1 MAGATDPRAGGTA
14 FASHLENI
22 DFAGKTGTAQVVSHS
37 AGALKVSSVIAE
49 RPHAWFVGIAPRRN
63 PDIVV
68 AVLWEHGGWGSGSA
82 HVAARVIEAFVNKQR
97 RLNHNLSTEKQEPV
111 EVGAVWSD
119 PSNPDELGGK
129 PVVAKGSQKNSENDP
144 MRAGHFLLKIPH
156 RCTRGYVGNGGSPA
170 MRRFLSFRDF
180 DWTLLGFVMILS
192 IISIFEIYSATLH
205 TKFVGFYKQ
214 QILWLLGG
222 LVAMFVLSL
231 IDYHRLIDYVHW
243 IYGFCLISLVAVL
256 VVGTKVLG
264 ARRWIKLPGGIHFQ
278 PSEWVKLVL
287 IVAVTRYFVG
297 LVGRRADVARH
308 LQGHGPGGCPMLLV
322 LKQPDLGTALVYSP
336 ILLAGLF
343 LGGIDW
349 KKGSILVLAGLLLV
363 GVAFSS
369 GKVLKPYQKQRLT
382 SFMNPD
388 ADPKGSGY
396 QINQSKI
403 AVGDGGV
410 FGRGATK
417 GTQTQGDFLPIPYTD
432 FIFAAFAEE
441 HGFIGAVI
449 VLLIYFLILMRLIQN
464 AQTAADLPGTF
475 LVMGVVAVLIFQIAV
490 NVGMVI
496 GLMPVTGIPLP
507 LMSYGGSSVLF
518 TFLALGMVMNVRM
531 NRFVN

>member
-1 MAGATDPRAGGTA
+1 
-14 FASHLENI
+14 
-22 DFAGKTGTAQVVSHS
+22 
-37 AGALKVSSVIAE
+37 
-49 RPHAWFVGIAPRRN
+49 
-63 PDIVV
+63 
-68 AVLWEHGGWGSGSA
+68 
-82 HVAARVIEAFVNKQR
+82 
-97 RLNHNLSTEKQEPV
+97 
-111 EVGAVWSD
+111 
-119 PSNPDELGGK
+119 
-129 PVVAKGSQKNSENDP
+129 
-144 MRAGHFLLKIPH
+144 
-156 RCTRGYVGNGGSPA
+156 
-170 MRRFLSFRDF
+170 
-180 DWTLLGFVMILS
+180 
-192 IISIFEIYSATLH
+192 
-205 TKFVGFYKQ
+205 
-214 QILWLLGG
+214 
-222 LVAMFVLSL
+222 MFVLSL
-231 IDYHRLIDYVHW
+231 IDYHRLIEVIHW
-243 IYGFCLISLVAVL
+243 IYGFCLLSLVAVL
-256 VVGTKVLG
+256 TVGSKVLG

-287 IVAVTRYFVG
+287 ILAVARYFVG
-297 LVGRRADVARH
+297 LAGRKLSWPDIFKAMAMVGV
-308 LQGHGPGGCPMLLV
+308 PMLLV
-322 LKQPDLGTALVYSP
+322 LKQPDLGTALTYSP

-349 KKGSILVLAGLLLV
+349 KKGAILVFSGVLLV
-363 GVAFSS
+363 GIAFSS
-369 GKVLKPYQKQRLT
+369 SKILKPYQKARLT
-382 SFMNPD
+382 AFMNPG

-396 QINQSKI
+396 QILQSKI

-410 FGRGATK
+410 FGRGTTK